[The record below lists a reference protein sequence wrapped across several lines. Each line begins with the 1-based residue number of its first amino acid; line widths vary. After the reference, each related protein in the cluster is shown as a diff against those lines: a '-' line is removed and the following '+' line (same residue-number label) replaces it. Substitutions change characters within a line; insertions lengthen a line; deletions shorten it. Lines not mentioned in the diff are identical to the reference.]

1 MIAKP
6 TLRGIQV
13 RSGLIDPF
21 AGDFQVQGGKILRVE
36 RSANRPFPFETSGVR
51 RTGEKVTTALVSY
64 DNVLVV
70 EEWSRGELAA
80 GALQLK
86 LYAPDL
92 GYVSVGWEGND
103 PVKETLELVKVK
115 QLDSNEMAE
124 ARAAVLAL
132 EDRSYYYGRETKP
145 LRRRQD

>member
-1 MIAKP
+1 M
-6 TLRGIQV
+6 
-13 RSGLIDPF
+13 S
-21 AGDFQVQGGKILRVE
+21 E
-36 RSANRPFPFETSGVR
+36 
-51 RTGEKVTTALVSY
+51 
-64 DNVLVV
+64 
-70 EEWSRGELAA
+70 GELAA

-115 QLDSNEMAE
+115 QLDSKEMAE

-132 EDRSYYYGRETKP
+132 EDRSHHYGRETKP
-145 LRRRQD
+145 LQRRQE